1 MSELHTRRNGDY
13 EVDEVTIEVTLNEME
28 ALFGEE
34 TLVEFFF
41 DRPDDNKGDDIA
53 HHNLRLTLNEA
64 WALWSALG
72 EQVRLASR
80 REDNPLHALREASDE

>member
-13 EVDEVTIEVTLNEME
+13 EVDQVTIDVVLNEME

-41 DRPDDNKGDDIA
+41 DRSDDKGDDIA
-53 HHNLRLTLNEA
+53 HHNLRMTLDEAHALVRALTV
-64 WALWSALG
+64 ALG
-72 EQVRLASR
+72 PSGGQ
-80 REDNPLHALREASDE
+80 